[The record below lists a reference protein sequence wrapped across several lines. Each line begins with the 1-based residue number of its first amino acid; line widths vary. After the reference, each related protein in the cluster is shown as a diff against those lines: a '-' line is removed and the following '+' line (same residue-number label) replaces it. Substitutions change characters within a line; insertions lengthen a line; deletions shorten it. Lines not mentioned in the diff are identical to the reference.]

1 MINRLLLRLFVI
13 VLLSGPVF
21 AQIKRGSCN
30 EYRGTIAKNTEI
42 GLALYARDQSLV
54 GSYFYKKDLKDIELS
69 GKYISARDISLRD
82 TDPKNESRFQLHFAE
97 HSPKFETASPLQ
109 AEVLEGT
116 WTSADGKTSYP
127 VYLQLDHE
135 CVPPGNQR
143 YGPAGASSDALV
155 ERNARAF
162 YDAVVGGKPE
172 VAKSYVAYPA
182 TYFDDGKRKQISN
195 SADFLKLY
203 EKIFTPSFVA
213 EIAKGIPHHMSVN
226 EQGIMI
232 ADGKVWFDADGKAK
246 HFNNQVQ

>member
-1 MINRLLLRLFVI
+1 MINRFLLRLSVM
-13 VLLSGPVF
+13 VLLSEPAF
-21 AQIKRGSCN
+21 AQIKNGSCN
-30 EYRGTIAKNTEI
+30 EYRGTIAKDTEI
-42 GLALYARDQSLV
+42 GLTLYARDQSLA

-69 GKYISARDISLRD
+69 GKYTSARDISLRD
-82 TDPKNESRFQLHFAE
+82 TDPNNQSQFQLHFAE
-97 HSPKFETASPLQ
+97 YSPKFDSASPLE

-135 CVPPGNQR
+135 CVPAGTKR
-143 YGPAGASSDALV
+143 YGPAGASSDAVV
-155 ERNARAF
+155 EKNARAF
-162 YDAVVGGKPE
+162 YDAVVGQNPE
-172 VAKSYVAYPA
+172 LAKSYVAYPA
-182 TYFDDGKRKQISN
+182 TYFDGGKRKQISN
-195 SADFLKLY
+195 SAEFLKLY

-213 EIAKGIPHHMSVN
+213 EIAKGIPHHMFVN